1 MSKVGYIQRYLLIIR
16 HIRSHRYIS
25 MEELCA
31 CVENDLGLYDDSE
44 SIGTSSRTIKRD
56 LQEIRKYLGI
66 SIDYS
71 KANNGYYIPEDEDQQ
86 SDLERVLEPFDLLS
100 SLYAE
105 NMLPGFVFPEKR
117 QHKGTEH
124 LYPLIHAIKR
134 SCIVEI
140 LYAKFDDTAPQ
151 LRVVEPYGLKEYHG
165 RWYLLAKEVHGR
177 IEEAGEI
184 KTWGLDRIS
193 HITIS
198 SDRFPRDRDVD
209 VETEY
214 QNCIGIYSDKDKP
227 VEEVILSFPPMGGR
241 YHVAHPLH
249 ESQEV
254 ILANDQEYRI
264 RLQVRI
270 TYDFMMELLSQ
281 TQDVTVLA
289 PQHLKNELI
298 CIYEQAIQRM
308 VGQNRG

>member
-1 MSKVGYIQRYLLIIR
+1 M
-16 HIRSHRYIS
+16 
-25 MEELCA
+25 
-31 CVENDLGLYDDSE
+31 ENDLSLYDDSE

-56 LQEIRKYLGI
+56 LQEIRKYMGV

-100 SLYAE
+100 SIYAE
-105 NMLPGFVFPEKR
+105 NKLPGFVFPEKR

-124 LYPLIHAIKR
+124 LYTLIQAIKR
-134 SCIVEI
+134 SRIVEI
-140 LYAKFDDTAPQ
+140 LYVKFDDTEPR

-165 RWYLLAKEVHGR
+165 RWYLLAKEVNGR
-177 IEEAGEI
+177 IEDAGEI

-198 SDRFPRDRDVD
+198 SDRFSRDLEVD

-214 QNCIGIYSDKDKP
+214 KNCIGIYSDKDKP

-241 YHVAHPLH
+241 YHVAHPFH

-254 ILANDQEYRI
+254 VLANDQEYII
-264 RLQVRI
+264 RLKVRI
-270 TYDFMMELLSQ
+270 TYDFIMELLSE

-289 PQHLKNELI
+289 PQHLKAELVR
-298 CIYEQAIQRM
+298 IYEQAIQRM
-308 VGQNRG
+308 VERKKS